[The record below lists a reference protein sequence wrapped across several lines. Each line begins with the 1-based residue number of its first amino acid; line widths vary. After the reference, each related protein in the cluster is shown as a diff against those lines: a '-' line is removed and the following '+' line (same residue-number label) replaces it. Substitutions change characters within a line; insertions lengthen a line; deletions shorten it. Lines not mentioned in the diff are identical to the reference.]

1 MIQEV
6 RNILYSNPRIW
17 HPFDEKTYQIA
28 SVFVNHV
35 EQANIGISVWG
46 FTIVTKPLI
55 LTTISLIITYLTLV
69 MELQMSPEKSYD
81 AEMFQ
86 NYTEHL
92 YKNITETFRQYVNF
106 TL

>member
-1 MIQEV
+1 MCALTFRLSTGSFLDSAFFFLPGPIFSILQLVGLFAVPAKVHLAIQEV

-17 HPFDEKTYQIA
+17 HPFDERTYQIA

-55 LTTISLIITYLTLV
+55 LTV
-69 MELQMSPEKSYD
+69 C
-81 AEMFQ
+81 
-86 NYTEHL
+86 
-92 YKNITETFRQYVNF
+92 
-106 TL
+106 